1 MRLLTSFALLIFL
14 FTSCSTEDFHGL
26 DVKQWKDDK
35 GGCSGYRAE
44 AVGILRTNQDELLA
58 MNVKELR
65 GLLGNPDRHE
75 LEKRNSRRFT
85 YFTAKDVHCQAE
97 NPGTETPNI
106 TVRIGPLGEVVEVT
120 FYNMEN

>member
-1 MRLLTSFALLIFL
+1 MRWLIRFL
-14 FTSCSTEDFHGL
+14 FIITLASGCTTDEFHGL
-26 DVKQWKDDK
+26 DTAQWKDDK
-35 GGCSGYRAE
+35 GGCSGYRSE
-44 AVGILRTNQDELLA
+44 SITILRTHQDELLA

-85 YFTAKDVHCQAE
+85 YFTTSGAHCDNQE
-97 NPGTETPNI
+97 PGEETPNI

-120 FYNMEN
+120 FYNMDD